1 MLKIIIYKVRYYKL
15 MNILNLPN
23 DIFYQIFKNINI
35 NKFFNLE
42 LVNYDLNI
50 LIKQYILNKYKYKYS
65 YNNLKLNLYNFN
77 NNIDFLNKILF
88 SKSSV
93 LNKLV
98 YHTNDLKFRKL
109 IKTSFIIN
117 KVDIFENKDLIYKI
131 INIYYTLFNQILLHI
146 NTTYL
151 IFVDINK
158 YRKYNNSS
166 YIYINKEYTYKNFY
180 EFIKIYKYL
189 KYLNFNKI
197 I

>member
-1 MLKIIIYKVRYYKL
+1 

-35 NKFFNLE
+35 NNFFNLE